1 MLVPWNILRSGRTLL
16 STVPEVLIRYKLI
29 QEVEA
34 LGVKESQDLENL
46 QKENKKLMEDSTA
59 LKVTLF
65 VV

>member
-1 MLVPWNILRSGRTLL
+1 MPWNILRSGRTLS

-29 QEVEA
+29 QEVES